1 MSSMESKLDLI
12 IRELNK
18 LKTEFNTYKEYT
30 DNIVSINTSLVQEVA
45 NQINTKIDIL
55 CNIENSV
62 TNNNTNK
69 STVKKN
75 KSLTKSAFFKDKMK
89 NNIKEFVNILYTES
103 ELDELNNN
111 PEVKSK
117 KTDNTK
123 KNKIID
129 ILYNNITKNNEEM
142 HNKLKALFED
152 YKKNSDNE
160 SIASDE

>member
-1 MSSMESKLDLI
+1 MSSKESKLDLI

-103 ELDELNNN
+103 ELDELYNH

-129 ILYNNITKNNEEM
+129 ILYNNITKNNEDM

-160 SIASDE
+160 SVASEE